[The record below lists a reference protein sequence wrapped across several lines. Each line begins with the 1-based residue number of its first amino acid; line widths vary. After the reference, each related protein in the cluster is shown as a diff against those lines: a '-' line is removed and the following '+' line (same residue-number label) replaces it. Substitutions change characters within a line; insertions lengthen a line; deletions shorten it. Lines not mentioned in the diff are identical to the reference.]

1 MSEIK
6 KEKDY
11 VELSFRSRI
20 GGKHVFDTAEEALD
34 WAEERGYEPEE
45 IKVVEKEGDY
55 LYKSTLWN
63 TKEQAE
69 VIRDI
74 VNMYA
79 SAHPESHLYAGE
91 AYNFIK
97 LLMLIDNPDEL
108 KERVKEVFKEEE
120 N

>member
-11 VELSFRSRI
+11 VELSFRNKI

-45 IKVVEKEGDY
+45 IKVEDKEGQY
-55 LYKSTLWN
+55 LYRSTLWD
-63 TKEQAE
+63 TREQAE
-69 VIRDI
+69 AIEDI
-74 VNMYA
+74 VNMYT
-79 SAHPESHLYAGE
+79 SAHPGEHLYAGE

-97 LLMLIDNPDEL
+97 ILSLIDNPDEL
-108 KERVKEVFKEEE
+108 KEKVKEVFKED
-120 N
+120 